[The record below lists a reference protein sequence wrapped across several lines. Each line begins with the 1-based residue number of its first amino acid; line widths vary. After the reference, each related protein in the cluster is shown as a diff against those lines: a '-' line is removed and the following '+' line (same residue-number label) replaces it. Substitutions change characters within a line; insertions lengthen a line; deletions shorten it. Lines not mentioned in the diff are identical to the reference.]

1 MFRDIN
7 RVVSE
12 LNTPQTEKAFCSLVE
27 ELALDPAKQN
37 DLIDLLRED
46 HPAYD
51 QRGTATIARMRGW
64 VVLTLART
72 KLPETALPFVI
83 EELDTGVDAYLV
95 ATAAFA
101 LRSHP
106 NPNPAFAP
114 FVVRAIT
121 NIRYRDERVSLE
133 NYGGYAIG
141 STGTTSGAGTSRNIT
156 VARSASAR
164 SRV

>member
-1 MFRDIN
+1 M
-7 RVVSE
+7 SK
-12 LNTPQTEKAFCSLVE
+12 LNTSLQTEQAFCSLVD

-37 DLIDLLRED
+37 ELIDLLRED

-72 KLPETALPFVI
+72 KLPEAALPFVL

-101 LRSHP
+101 LRSHST
-106 NPNPAFAP
+106 PNPAFAP

-133 NYGGYAIG
+133 SYGGYRNRLNRNNAR
-141 STGTTSGAGTSRNIT
+141 AGTARNVT
-156 VARSASAR
+156 VAWSSSTR
-164 SRV
+164 SRVRS